1 MIVPGTK
8 PTLNDRCTSARIRQR
23 LIAQKTEGVMSDGR
37 RESSTRRWAV
47 FCNLGRLD
55 RICIRTRG
63 SRQEHNESMALPDLS
78 RMAAY
83 VGTKGHA
90 GRGATPGVFDVRLF
104 AIVLRR
110 SGSC

>member
-1 MIVPGTK
+1 MHLSTNK
-8 PTLNDRCTSARIRQR
+8 P
-23 LIAQKTEGVMSDGR
+23 AQKAEGVMSSGAGTRPNDGG
-37 RESSTRRWAV
+37 AV
-47 FCNLGRLD
+47 FCNLERLD
-55 RICIRTRG
+55 RICIRTRV
-63 SRQEHNESMALPDLS
+63 SRQEHNESMTPPDLG

-104 AIVLRR
+104 ANVLRQ

>member
-1 MIVPGTK
+1 MTVG
-8 PTLNDRCTSARIRQR
+8 LCFATS
-23 LIAQKTEGVMSDGR
+23 TE
-37 RESSTRRWAV
+37 
-47 FCNLGRLD
+47 LD

-63 SRQEHNESMALPDLS
+63 SRQEHNESMAPPDLS

-104 AIVLRR
+104 ANVLRQF
-110 SGSC
+110 GSC